1 MDTSELVSA
10 LTSSSVTST
19 KNTPLIFQQELNTFY
34 KDILNCEI
42 TLPSYW
48 AGRVPE
54 TFFLRRRK
62 WIDAY
67 EDWGGDE
74 ILDYIEFW

>member
-1 MDTSELVSA
+1 ME
-10 LTSSSVTST
+10 T

-42 TLPSYW
+42 THPPYW

-74 ILDYIEFW
+74 MLDYINFGWQEYAIVKHDN

>member
-1 MDTSELVSA
+1 MDVVNELASA
-10 LTSSSVTST
+10 LSSSVTTT
-19 KNTPLIFQQELNTFY
+19 KNVPLLFQQELNTFY

-42 TLPSYW
+42 THPSYW

-62 WIDAY
+62 
-67 EDWGGDE
+67 
-74 ILDYIEFW
+74 